1 MPLRYLIPT
10 FMIVLSSLASCAYM
24 SSPPLSLMS
33 DARMEV
39 ALAEQ
44 VEAPTF
50 ASREMD
56 EARMLLSQADR
67 FLKEGDEKQAK
78 RLAERALLTAR
89 YARTLASYRKL
100 KRKLDKEEIELQT
113 LQRELEAARVKR
125 EAAEAELRRLRG
137 KEAER

>member
-1 MPLRYLIPT
+1 
-10 FMIVLSSLASCAYM
+10 
-24 SSPPLSLMS
+24 MS